1 MDKMLTGK
9 VAVITGS
16 GQGIGKTCAETF
28 LNNGAK
34 VCLSD
39 VVVDRLQATYEEFKL
54 QYGAENVH
62 QIPCDVTDK
71 TQVEDLFKGT
81 VDTFGA
87 IDIVFNNAGVG
98 IYEDWESVIQI
109 NQIGVIRCTYLA
121 LEYMKKSSKGPGG
134 IIINMASFAGLC
146 SSPLDPI
153 YASSKF
159 GVVGFT
165 LSHALHADVVDSGV
179 RMAVLCPT
187 FVDTTMIDDD
197 NMKYFIEKIGVI
209 KKEKLADV
217 VLEMVKDETNNGKC
231 MVVTAQFHYYKDDF
245 PKVEDVFLSTKQS

>member
-1 MDKMLTGK
+1 MLSGK

-28 LNNGAK
+28 LKNGAK
-34 VCLSD
+34 VCVSD

-54 QYGAENVH
+54 QYGPNNVH
-62 QIPCDVTDK
+62 QILCDVTDK

-81 VDTFGA
+81 VETFGA
-87 IDIVFNNAGVG
+87 IDIVINNAGVG
-98 IYEDWESVIQI
+98 ILEDWEKVIQI
-109 NQIGVIRCTYLA
+109 NQIGVIRCSYLA
-121 LEYMKKSSKGPGG
+121 LEYMKKSSKGRGG

-146 SSPLDPI
+146 ASPVVPI
-153 YASSKF
+153 YSSSKF

-165 LSHALHADVVDSGV
+165 LSHALQHDVVNSGV

-187 FVDTTMIDDD
+187 FVDTTMVDVDVGD
-197 NMKYFIEKIGVI
+197 MKDFMEKVGIM
-209 KKEKLADV
+209 KKERLADV

-231 MVVTAQFHYYKDDF
+231 MVVTPQSYFYKEDF
-245 PKVEDVFLSTKQS
+245 PKVEDVFLSTEQS

>member
-28 LNNGAK
+28 LKNGAK

-54 QYGAENVH
+54 QYGAANVH

-98 IYEDWESVIQI
+98 IYKDWENVIQI
-109 NQIGVIRCTYLA
+109 NQVC
-121 LEYMKKSSKGPGG
+121 
-134 IIINMASFAGLC
+134 
-146 SSPLDPI
+146 
-153 YASSKF
+153 
-159 GVVGFT
+159 
-165 LSHALHADVVDSGV
+165 LSDVV
-179 RMAVLCPT
+179 
-187 FVDTTMIDDD
+187 VDRLQAT
-197 NMKYFIEKIGVI
+197 YEEF
-209 KKEKLADV
+209 KLQYGAANVHQIPCDV
-217 VLEMVKDETNNGKC
+217 TDKT
-231 MVVTAQFHYYKDDF
+231 Q
-245 PKVEDVFLSTKQS
+245 VEGG